1 MTWLTWLFLIVA
13 ALALIFVCLTAVGA
27 MRWTGATQAILARL
41 EAKRLPASPARYD
54 PREIEG
60 LPAPV
65 QRYFSTVLT
74 PGQAIVTAATLEHTG
89 HFNLSPTGEQ
99 WKPFTSRQRVIVQR
113 PGFLWDA
120 RIAMAP
126 GVSVRVHDSYADGEG
141 LLHAAVFGLFSV
153 ADLRGGGELARGELM
168 RFFAEAAW
176 YPTALLPSQGVRWT
190 AVDGHSAKATLT
202 DGALS
207 ITLLFRFDASGLM
220 TSMRAEARGRIVGNE
235 VSSAPWEGTWA
246 NHQRVDGMTVPL
258 SGEVA
263 WLLPEGRKT
272 YWRGTVTSL
281 NHEWSP

>member
-1 MTWLTWLFLIVA
+1 MTWLIWLFLIVA
-13 ALALIFVCLTAVGA
+13 ALALIFVGLNVAGA

-74 PGQAIVTAATLEHTG
+74 PGQSIVTAATLEHTG
-89 HFNLSPTGEQ
+89 SFNLSPTGEQ
-99 WKPFTSRQRVIVQR
+99 WKPFTSRQRVVVQR

-120 RIAMAP
+120 RIALVP
-126 GVSVRVHDSYADGEG
+126 GLLVRVHDSYSYCEG
-141 LLHAAVFGLFSV
+141 LLHAAVHGLFSV
-153 ADLRGGGELARGELM
+153 ARLQGGGELARGELM

-176 YPTALLPSQGVRWT
+176 YPTALLPSQGVRWA
-190 AVDGHSAKATLT
+190 AVDERSASATLT
-202 DGALS
+202 DGPLS
-207 ITLLFRFDASGLM
+207 ITLLFRFDESGHMASVF
-220 TSMRAEARGRIVGNE
+220 AQARGRVVGQE
-235 VSSAPWEGTWA
+235 TSLAPWEGTWS
-246 NHQRVDGMTVPL
+246 NHQRVEGMTVPL
-258 SGEVA
+258 TGEVA

-281 NHEWSP
+281 NFEWSL

>member
-99 WKPFTSRQRVIVQR
+99 WKPFTSRQRVVVQR

-120 RIAMAP
+120 RIALAP

>member
-1 MTWLTWLFLIVA
+1 MTWLTWLLLIVA
-13 ALALIFVCLTAVGA
+13 ALALIFLGLTAVGA
-27 MRWTGATQAILARL
+27 KRWTGATQAILARL
-41 EAKRLPASPARYD
+41 EAKRLPASPTRYD

-65 QRYFSTVLT
+65 QRYFRTVLT

-89 HFNLSPTGEQ
+89 RFNLSPTGEQ
-99 WKPFTSRQRVIVQR
+99 WKPFTSLQRVIVRR

-126 GVSVRVHDSYADGEG
+126 GLAVRVHDSYSEGEG
-141 LLHAAVFGLFSV
+141 LLRAAVSGLFSV
-153 ADLRGGGELARGELM
+153 ANMQGGGELARGELM

-176 YPTALLPSQGVRWT
+176 YPTALLPSQGVRWS
-190 AVDGHSAKATLT
+190 AVDDHSAHATLT

-207 ITLLFRFDASGLM
+207 VTLLFRFDEAGHMASML
-220 TSMRAEARGRIVGNE
+220 SQARGRIVGKE
-235 VSSAPWEGTWA
+235 VSLAPWEGTWA

-258 SGEVA
+258 TGEVA

>member
-1 MTWLTWLFLIVA
+1 MTWLIWLFLIVA
-13 ALALIFVCLTAVGA
+13 ALALIFVGLNVVGA

-41 EAKRLPASPARYD
+41 EAKRLPASPERYD

-74 PGQAIVTAATLEHTG
+74 PGQSIVTAATLEHTG
-89 HFNLSPTGEQ
+89 SFNLSPTGEQ
-99 WKPFTSRQRVIVQR
+99 WKPFTSRQRVIVRQ

-126 GVSVRVHDSYADGEG
+126 GVAVRVHDSYSDGEG
-141 LLHAAVFGLFSV
+141 LLHAAVHGLFSV
-153 ADLRGGGELARGELM
+153 ARLQGGGELARGELM

-176 YPTALLPSQGVRWT
+176 YPTALLPSQGVRWA
-190 AVDGHSAKATLT
+190 AVDERSASATLT
-202 DGALS
+202 DGPLS
-207 ITLLFRFDASGLM
+207 ITLLFRFDESGHMASVF
-220 TSMRAEARGRIVGNE
+220 AQARGRVVGQE
-235 VSSAPWEGTWA
+235 TSLAPWEGTWS
-246 NHQRVDGMTVPL
+246 NHRRVEGMTVPL
-258 SGEVA
+258 TGEVA

-281 NHEWSP
+281 NFEWSL

>member
-13 ALALIFVCLTAVGA
+13 ALALIFVGLTAVGG

-41 EAKRLPASPARYD
+41 EAKRLPAAPARYD